1 MTSASLS
8 MDINGSMLVPLL
20 LSGISVYIFWTFFVP
35 RQLKGLQV
43 AFITGDKK
51 YEVHSVTKT
60 KEDVKKLLHSKT
72 MRMGIFS
79 YLLALTG
86 CLIFLFEFFQA
97 KYNGTMS
104 YNALNIAIALVAII
118 LPASLSSGTSLGAQ
132 VIRPIGT
139 TRATLQSN
147 TLLRTFSHIA
157 LFLAWVLLSFTVFFI
172 MTAIG
177 YSSTFSLTISAFVAF
192 SPAVLA
198 YGRILGAAWQ
208 ALYQSSGKIAEGKA
222 SPFHNHIPNLRQQL
236 VAQVVRLNLF
246 VMPFIAV
253 NTLISLIILFVSP
266 DMFTHSDRVLELP
279 EYRLQSTYMEEG
291 GLLGFGLIELF
302 SYIPQPGIR
311 VPIVTFLL
319 LFLLLNVAIVGFLFV
334 YEVARILFLDV
345 QDVSGRGGMKLA
357 DSRLLRAEPSQQ
369 AKVLNFCFTGFAGQ
383 SMLLLALAMITFW
396 DSSFLPQGAS
406 CGTWETTVCHIVEK
420 DAMEQLTWMLAS
432 GGQVAFLFV
441 WLMSLSRRTSLEEIS
456 FDSQMEENRS
466 RLSQMSDIIYLKQ
479 TPIGQLIKEENWGL
493 ALERYGDQMY
503 THEQSIEGLEMVRE
517 HQSKLSILTGL
528 GLWDQAE
535 EVAINYLA
543 LKGGR
548 EADIAKLSLVS
559 ASLAQRD
566 IRETLSRLPLV
577 SDENIES
584 LRFIW
589 LASLMSSKDRL
600 DPSNYGV
607 LSIDPVT
614 QQNIKLITRTLQG
627 GEIKLDPR
635 LVKDDVGKMMFL
647 GEIGRMRLKNRSEEA
662 LTVLEK
668 VLKDDKNWIQGRIT
682 QSLLHLDGG
691 RRLSAQNIA
700 IDLWKQHPRHPWVRA
715 MQRLYADIDLGTM
728 PSSEDTGMEWA
739 INKEANWR
747 SQWRF
752 HRAAVPPLL
761 DSQGL
766 KEHAFQAN
774 AWILFS
780 HPEFTIKKSKKKY
793 GKFIPDH
800 LPIGLFLHMSGI
812 VVSVAGVPIDL
823 GYPPLLMQSNV
834 VDKASFKLHSG

>member
-8 MDINGSMLVPLL
+8 MDINASMLVPLL
-20 LSGISVYIFWTFFVP
+20 LSGIGVYIFWTFFVP

-104 YNALNIAIALVAII
+104 YNALNIALALVAII

-157 LFLAWVLLSFTVFFI
+157 LFLAWVLLSFTVYFVL
-172 MTAIG
+172 TAIG

-208 ALYQSSGKIAEGKA
+208 ALYQSSCKLADGKA
-222 SPFHNHIPNLRQQL
+222 SPFHNHLPNLRQQL

-253 NTLISLIILFVSP
+253 NTLISLIILFVNP
-266 DMFTHSDRVLELP
+266 DMFTHSNRVLELP
-279 EYRLQSTYMEEG
+279 EYRLQATYMEEG

-406 CGTWETTVCHIVEK
+406 CGTWESTVCNIVEK

-432 GGQVAFLFV
+432 GGQVAFLF
-441 WLMSLSRRTSLEEIS
+441 
-456 FDSQMEENRS
+456 
-466 RLSQMSDIIYLKQ
+466 
-479 TPIGQLIKEENWGL
+479 
-493 ALERYGDQMY
+493 
-503 THEQSIEGLEMVRE
+503 
-517 HQSKLSILTGL
+517 
-528 GLWDQAE
+528 
-535 EVAINYLA
+535 
-543 LKGGR
+543 
-548 EADIAKLSLVS
+548 
-559 ASLAQRD
+559 
-566 IRETLSRLPLV
+566 
-577 SDENIES
+577 
-584 LRFIW
+584 
-589 LASLMSSKDRL
+589 
-600 DPSNYGV
+600 
-607 LSIDPVT
+607 
-614 QQNIKLITRTLQG
+614 
-627 GEIKLDPR
+627 
-635 LVKDDVGKMMFL
+635 
-647 GEIGRMRLKNRSEEA
+647 
-662 LTVLEK
+662 
-668 VLKDDKNWIQGRIT
+668 
-682 QSLLHLDGG
+682 
-691 RRLSAQNIA
+691 
-700 IDLWKQHPRHPWVRA
+700 
-715 MQRLYADIDLGTM
+715 
-728 PSSEDTGMEWA
+728 
-739 INKEANWR
+739 
-747 SQWRF
+747 
-752 HRAAVPPLL
+752 
-761 DSQGL
+761 
-766 KEHAFQAN
+766 
-774 AWILFS
+774 
-780 HPEFTIKKSKKKY
+780 
-793 GKFIPDH
+793 
-800 LPIGLFLHMSGI
+800 
-812 VVSVAGVPIDL
+812 
-823 GYPPLLMQSNV
+823 
-834 VDKASFKLHSG
+834 

>member
-8 MDINGSMLVPLL
+8 MGLNGSMLLPLL
-20 LSGISVYIFWTFFVP
+20 LSALCVYVFWTLFVP

-60 KEDVKKLLHSKT
+60 KEDVKKLLYSKT
-72 MRMGIFS
+72 MRIGIIS

-104 YNALNIAIALVAII
+104 YNAVNIALALVAII

-157 LFLAWVLLSFTVFFI
+157 LFLAWVLLSFTVFFV
-172 MTAIG
+172 MSAIG

-222 SPFHNHIPNLRQQL
+222 SPFHNHVPNLRQQL

-246 VMPFIAV
+246 VMPFIAI
-253 NTLISLIILFVSP
+253 NTLISLIVLLVNP
-266 DMFTHSDRVLELP
+266 DMFTHSDRVINLP

-396 DSSFLPQGAS
+396 DSSFLPQAAS
-406 CGTWETTVCHIVEK
+406 CGTWEDTICHIVEK

-432 GGQVAFLFV
+432 GGQVTFLFV

-456 FDSQMEENRS
+456 FDTQMEENRS
-466 RLSQMSDIIYLKQ
+466 KLSQMADIIYLKQ

-493 ALERYGDQMY
+493 ALERYGDQIFS
-503 THEQSIEGLEMVRE
+503 HEQSIEGLEMVRE

-548 EADIAKLSLVS
+548 EADVAKLSLVT

-589 LASLMSSKDRL
+589 LASLMSSKERL

-614 QQNIKLITRTLQG
+614 QQNTKLILRTIQG

-635 LVKDDVGKMMFL
+635 LVKDDIGKMMFL
-647 GEIGRMRLKNRSEEA
+647 GEIGRMRIKNRSEEA

-739 INKEANWR
+739 INKEAQWR
-747 SQWRF
+747 SQWRH
-752 HRAAVPPLL
+752 HRVAVPPLL

-766 KEHAFQAN
+766 KEHAYQAN

-780 HPEFTIKKSKKKY
+780 NPEFAIKKSKKKY
-793 GKFIPDH
+793 AHFIPDH
-800 LPIGLFLHMSGI
+800 LPLGLFLHMSGI

-823 GYPPLLMQSNV
+823 GYPPVLLRSNV
-834 VDKASFKLHSG
+834 VDKASFKLGAA

>member
-1 MTSASLS
+1 MGLDA
-8 MDINGSMLVPLL
+8 GLL
-20 LSGISVYIFWTFFVP
+20 LPLVLSGLAVYIFWVAFVP
-35 RQLKGLQV
+35 RQLRGLQV
-43 AFITGDKK
+43 AFPTGAKK

-60 KEDVKKLLHSKT
+60 TDDVRKLLRSKT
-72 MRMGIFS
+72 MRLGIFS

-86 CLIFLFEFFQA
+86 CLIFLFEFLQA
-97 KYNGTMS
+97 RMNGSMS
-104 YNALNIAIALVAII
+104 YNALNIALALVAIM
-118 LPASLSSGTSLGAQ
+118 LPASLSSGTSLGSQ

-157 LFLAWVLLSFTVFFI
+157 LFLAWILLSFTVYVV
-172 MTAIG
+172 MKSLGYTA
-177 YSSTFSLTISAFVAF
+177 TISFTISVFVAF

-198 YGRILGAAWQ
+198 YGRILGSAWQ
-208 ALYQSSGKIAEGKA
+208 ALYQSSAKIAEGQT
-222 SPFHNHIPNLRQQL
+222 SPFHNHVPNLRQQL

-253 NTLISLIILFVSP
+253 NTLISLFILIAAP
-266 DMFTHSDRVLELP
+266 DMFTHSERVLELP

-291 GLLGFGLIELF
+291 GLLGFWLIELF
-302 SYIPQPGIR
+302 SFIPEPGIR

-383 SMLLLALAMITFW
+383 SMLLLALAMVTFW
-396 DSSFLPQGAS
+396 DSSFLPQGTN
-406 CGTWETTVCHIVEK
+406 CGSWEQTVCHIVEK
-420 DAMEQLTWMLAS
+420 DSMEQLTWMLAS
-432 GGQVAFLFV
+432 GGQIAFLFV
-441 WLMSLSRRTSLEEIS
+441 WMMSLSRRTSLEEIS
-456 FDSQMEENRS
+456 FDSEMEESRS
-466 RLSQMSDIIYLKQ
+466 KLSRMSDIIYLKQ
-479 TPIGQLIKEENWGL
+479 TPIGQLISEGKWDL
-493 ALERYGDQMY
+493 ALERYSDQMFRQ
-503 THEQSIEGLEMVRE
+503 EKSIEGLEMVRE
-517 HQSKLSILTGL
+517 HQSKLSMLTGL

-566 IRETLSRLPLV
+566 VRETLSRLPLL

-589 LASLMSSKDRL
+589 FSSLLSSKDRL
-600 DPSNYGV
+600 DPTKYGV
-607 LSIDPVT
+607 LAIDPVT
-614 QQNIKLITRTLQG
+614 QQNIKLIKRTLEG
-627 GEIKLDPR
+627 GQIKLDEKLP
-635 LVKDDVGKMMFL
+635 KNDVGKVMFL
-647 GEIGRMRLKNRSEEA
+647 GEIGRMRLKGRSEEA
-662 LTVLEK
+662 LTALER
-668 VLKDDKNWIQGRIT
+668 VLKLEPGWVQGRIT

-691 RRLSAQNIA
+691 RKLSAQNIA
-700 IDLWKQHPRHPWVRA
+700 MDLWKQYPRHPWVRA
-715 MQRLYADIDLGTM
+715 MQKVYADINIGTM

-739 INKEANWR
+739 INKDSDWR
-747 SQWRF
+747 SQWRH
-752 HRAAVPPLL
+752 HRASIPPIL
-761 DSQGL
+761 DSIGL
-766 KEHAFQAN
+766 KNHSITAN
-774 AWILFS
+774 SWILFS
-780 HPEFTIKKSKKKY
+780 NPEFTPKTSKKKY
-793 GKFIPDH
+793 LQYVPNQ

-812 VVSVAGVPIDL
+812 VVSVAGMPIDL
-823 GYPPLLMQSNV
+823 GYPPVLMQQSILS
-834 VDKASFKLHSG
+834 KASFKLE